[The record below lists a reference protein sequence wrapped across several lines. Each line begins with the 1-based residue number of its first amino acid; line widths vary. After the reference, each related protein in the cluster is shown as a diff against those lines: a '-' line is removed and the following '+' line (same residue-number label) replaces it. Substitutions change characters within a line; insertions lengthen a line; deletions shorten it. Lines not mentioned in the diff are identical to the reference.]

1 MHCAGCASRL
11 ERAAQ
16 AVPGVAAARAN
27 FALHQVA
34 LELETAEA
42 LGQAL
47 AAVEKAGFRP
57 ANPPVVTLTIEGI
70 TCASC
75 VTRIESLLAKV
86 PGVVA
91 ASVNPALGQAQVR
104 GWADPAALLAAVRKG
119 GYTARVLDATAR
131 LAAVPSETT
140 AKTAQKAAL
149 IAAAFTL
156 PLVVLEMGGHLSPA
170 LHAFLHHSVGTLGL
184 AFLQWALASVV
195 LAWPGAGFARVGWPA
210 LFRGA
215 PDMNSLVAL
224 GTGAAWAWSSAVT
237 LSMAFGHPLSDA
249 LYFEPAAVII
259 TLVLVGRWLE
269 ARAKGQ
275 ALASIH
281 GLLEL
286 APKHA
291 RRQTASGGWEEVS
304 VDVIALGDILAVPPG
319 TRVPVDGVVIEG
331 EGAVDESL
339 LTGEPI
345 PVVKEKGAPV
355 HAGTLN
361 TEGALIMRATAVGA
375 ETMLQ
380 QIARLAAQAQAAKLP
395 IQALVDR
402 VARWFVPV
410 VIVVAVLSLGAW
422 LLAGAPIDQALA
434 SAMAVLI
441 VACPCALGLATPVA
455 VVVATGRAAGMGI
468 LVRDGAALQR
478 LADARAIAFDKTGTL
493 TEGRPRV
500 TTLEPLPGVRPERLL
515 TLAAAA
521 EARSEHPLAR
531 AILAEAGA
539 RGLAV
544 PPVEA
549 FVAKPGLG
557 VQAIVEGRALVLGT
571 AAWLAEHGVDPQPLS
586 RLAERLAEGGSTPV
600 LVAFDGQAVGVIGLA
615 DALRPDA
622 EQAIAALKAAGLSV
636 ALFSG
641 DAAANVDRLARA
653 LGIAEAK
660 GGLSP
665 AGKLAALATLP
676 RPVAF
681 VGDGIN
687 DAPALSAADVGIA
700 LGTGTEIAI
709 ESADLILPGGRL
721 SAVAEAIG
729 LARATVTNIKQNL
742 VWAFAYNAALIPI
755 AAGVFYPLGGPTLRP
770 ELAAFAMVASSLS
783 VLGNALRLRRYG
795 LRQGKAHGA
804 RTERPLTLGP
814 VPRASH

>member
-1 MHCAGCASRL
+1 MLGSNIENGSGPCVLRQILGEMTLSLGVKQSNLLAQARARQRGVKARSKAVVRAERPCTLIPWCALIHERAGTRPQASKCPRQSVPRAVCDALSRRLNSSWACDRPCHAEDGLDRTRGKRLKPRPSPAPLIVPTVSAASFAITAHVGGRAKAPCLPAAIIDSPFQSVSSEPWSQRTKTKGPPPRVWPLCDHQAFSARLDFWAAIPSRALMRPQDSVVIPVSGMHCAGCASRL

-402 VARWFVPV
+402 VARWFVPDRRCCLELGG
-410 VIVVAVLSLGAW
+410 VAVGRGA
-422 LLAGAPIDQALA
+422 
-434 SAMAVLI
+434 
-441 VACPCALGLATPVA
+441 
-455 VVVATGRAAGMGI
+455 
-468 LVRDGAALQR
+468 
-478 LADARAIAFDKTGTL
+478 
-493 TEGRPRV
+493 
-500 TTLEPLPGVRPERLL
+500 
-515 TLAAAA
+515 
-521 EARSEHPLAR
+521 
-531 AILAEAGA
+531 
-539 RGLAV
+539 
-544 PPVEA
+544 
-549 FVAKPGLG
+549 
-557 VQAIVEGRALVLGT
+557 
-571 AAWLAEHGVDPQPLS
+571 
-586 RLAERLAEGGSTPV
+586 
-600 LVAFDGQAVGVIGLA
+600 
-615 DALRPDA
+615 
-622 EQAIAALKAAGLSV
+622 
-636 ALFSG
+636 
-641 DAAANVDRLARA
+641 N
-653 LGIAEAK
+653 
-660 GGLSP
+660 
-665 AGKLAALATLP
+665 
-676 RPVAF
+676 
-681 VGDGIN
+681 
-687 DAPALSAADVGIA
+687 
-700 LGTGTEIAI
+700 
-709 ESADLILPGGRL
+709 
-721 SAVAEAIG
+721 
-729 LARATVTNIKQNL
+729 
-742 VWAFAYNAALIPI
+742 
-755 AAGVFYPLGGPTLRP
+755 
-770 ELAAFAMVASSLS
+770 
-783 VLGNALRLRRYG
+783 
-795 LRQGKAHGA
+795 
-804 RTERPLTLGP
+804 
-814 VPRASH
+814 